1 MAKDDK
7 EAATSGGI
15 QSLDAAL
22 RVLGVMA
29 RHEGAITLTDLARE
43 ADMPPSKVHRYLA
56 SFLHAGLVAQG
67 GRSGK
72 YDLGR
77 GAIDLGLAAL
87 ARHDFVN
94 EPSAHLSELR
104 DETGLTVLLSVWG
117 AGGATVV
124 RWERAA
130 SPIVTSM
137 GLGTTLPLLN
147 SSTGRVFLAY
157 GPRPPMEAMIQTEL
171 DRARATP
178 AIASDLDLTRAGLDA
193 LTARVRAKGYSTVHG
208 DYIPG
213 LVAVAAPL
221 LDWQGEA
228 QAVVTLIGTN
238 RESIR
243 DGSPE
248 ITHLVSFCRNHSF
261 ADPEREA

>member
-1 MAKDDK
+1 MAKDSKDSG
-7 EAATSGGI
+7 AGGGI

-22 RVLGVMA
+22 KVLAHMA
-29 RHEGAITLTDLARE
+29 RAGGPISLTDLARE
-43 ADMPPSKVHRYLA
+43 TDMPPSKVHRYLA
-56 SFLHAGLVAQG
+56 SFLAAGLVAQG

-87 ARHDFVN
+87 DRHDFVN
-94 EPSAHLSELR
+94 APSAHLGELR
-104 DETGLTVLLSVWG
+104 EETGLTVLLSVWG

-130 SPIVTSM
+130 SPVVTSM

-157 GPRPPMEAMIQTEL
+157 GPRPPMEHQLGLEL
-171 DRARATP
+171 ARARKTP
-178 AIASDLDLTRAGLDA
+178 EILSDAEPSRAGIEA
-193 LTARVRAKGYSTVHG
+193 LAERVRAQGYATVSG

-213 LVAVAAPL
+213 LAAVAAPL
-221 LDWQGEA
+221 LDWQGQA
-228 QAVVTLIGTN
+228 QAVITLIGTS
-238 RESIR
+238 RETIR
-243 DGSPE
+243 EGAPPIARLLD
-248 ITHLVSFCRNHSF
+248 FCRAHSF
-261 ADPEREA
+261 APLGTKG